1 MEKYCIY
8 IVLTRM
14 NTTIARLIR
23 IIKKDDFTHAAI
35 SLDKQLNTCIAY
47 WKYTYSFCWQPLKKI
62 LIKAYKF
69 GKTLYG
75 AVLRSRCQ
83 AAVR

>member
-35 SLDKQLNTCIAY
+35 SLDKQL
-47 WKYTYSFCWQPLKKI
+47 KYMIVWPEIHIYSFCWQV
-62 LIKAYKF
+62 Y
-69 GKTLYG
+69 
-75 AVLRSRCQ
+75 
-83 AAVR
+83 